1 MDRPLVSFLI
11 PTRNQTVMLRDS
23 IGSIGRLAS
32 GRHDYEILLAVD
44 SDDVDTLAIIPEL
57 RDFLPPN
64 TLKVAITAPKGYAR
78 LHEYYNM
85 LAQLSSG
92 ELLMLWNDD
101 AKMES
106 LTWDT
111 YLHADYHDHHCFMLI
126 PQEIH
131 WDNKVLLSG
140 GFPIVT
146 RKYYELLGAFSHSP
160 LSDRYIQDV
169 VGRFA
174 GDTQHYGMTSLVIS
188 HDNNHSTHS
197 VVATPLLAIHDDP
210 EGDIQKHIQADREAL
225 SMFTPNT
232 AA

>member
-1 MDRPLVSFLI
+1 
-11 PTRNQTVMLRDS
+11 MLRDS
-23 IGSIGRLAS
+23 IGSIRRLAS

-44 SDDVDTLAIIPEL
+44 SDDTDTLAMIPEI

-64 TLKVAITAPKGYAR
+64 ALKVVITAPKGYAR

-106 LTWDT
+106 PAWDT
-111 YLHADYHDHHCFMLI
+111 YLYADYHDHHCFMLI

-146 RKYYELLGAFSHSP
+146 RKYYEILGAFSHSP
-160 LSDRYIQDV
+160 LNDRYIQDV

-188 HDNNHSTHS
+188 HDNNHRNEDQEAHTE
-197 VVATPLLAIHDDP
+197 VFRPLLASHEDP

-225 SMFTPNT
+225 SIFIVNTPPMRRGVSIQ
-232 AA
+232 